1 MNLMCKI
8 TFESKMSKMHFPQ
21 NFFDLEEKV
30 FHECGVCTEPV
41 ISLNFW
47 QIFDDSF
54 LLQETYLLSP

>member
-30 FHECGVCTEPV
+30 FHECGICTQPV
-41 ISLNFW
+41 ISLN
-47 QIFDDSF
+47 IF
-54 LLQETYLLSP
+54 EYL